1 MTDQEHIIAGTRS
14 STLTLVS
21 TLVVSVGLVATAFL
35 TVSHAGCDTPGYLV
49 TRPDGVVQVV
59 DGCLS
64 PTDLV
69 IPARPSGPADAPL
82 PPQPAVRP

>member
-14 STLTLVS
+14 STLTLVA
-21 TLVVSVGLVATAFL
+21 TALAGVGLVAAAFL
-35 TVSHAGCDTPGYLV
+35 AVSHAGCDTPGYLV

-59 DGCLS
+59 GGCLS

-69 IPARPSGPADAPL
+69 IPAHPSEPAEAPL
-82 PPQPAVRP
+82 PPPPAVRP

>member
-1 MTDQEHIIAGTRS
+1 MTDQEHRIAGTRS
-14 STLTLVS
+14 STLALVS
-21 TLVVSVGLVATAFL
+21 TVAASAGLVAAAFL

-64 PTDLV
+64 SADVV
-69 IPARPSGPADAPL
+69 IPAHPSEPAEAPL
-82 PPQPAVRP
+82 PPQPGVRP